1 MYAHD
6 LWGDFASNCKV
17 KADKSRCMFYIEN
30 ESSFMLLKNNG
41 MIALSL
47 FIVDVETSLF
57 YVCVSK
63 SYVSLNINICGSIF
77 SVYWICR

>member
-17 KADKSRCMFYIEN
+17 KADKSRCMFYVEN

-47 FIVDVETSLF
+47 FIVELVYFTF
-57 YVCVSK
+57 VY
-63 SYVSLNINICGSIF
+63 LNRMF
-77 SVYWICR
+77 R